1 MPLESKMAAVSSVDV
16 SLKRPEKLFKVLEWI
31 EQNYTPQ
38 KNVLLA
44 VETCTLT
51 NDAIFMAY
59 HIMAT

>member
-1 MPLESKMAAVSSVDV
+1 MAAVSSVDV